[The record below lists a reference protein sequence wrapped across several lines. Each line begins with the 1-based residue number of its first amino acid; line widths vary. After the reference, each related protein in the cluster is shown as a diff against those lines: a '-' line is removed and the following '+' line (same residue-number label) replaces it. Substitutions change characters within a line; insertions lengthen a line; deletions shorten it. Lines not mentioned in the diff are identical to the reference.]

1 MLIQV
6 SLALELGELIH
17 KPSYDDLISSGAEKI
32 KRLYELA
39 DENKE
44 V

>member
-6 SLALELGELIH
+6 SLALELGETIH
-17 KPSYDDLISSGAEKI
+17 KLNYDDLISSGSEKI

>member
-1 MLIQV
+1 MLIKV
-6 SLALELGELIH
+6 SLALELGEAIH
-17 KPSYDDLISSGAEKI
+17 KPSSEDLISIGAEKI

>member
-1 MLIQV
+1 LLIQV
-6 SLALELGELIH
+6 PLALELGEAIH
-17 KPSYDDLISSGAEKI
+17 KPSCEDLISSGAEKI
-32 KRLYELA
+32 KKLYEIA